1 MKKYNYKVFE
11 DNGGGLY
18 LFVFGDDN
26 KVIYV
31 HAGYE
36 YSEGQL
42 AEDITAL
49 KYGSDPKDWDGNE
62 EDPQACWDSLDDES
76 YRNGGWKIV
85 ADNDGI
91 YPGVMG
97 RAAQREFGIDAE

>member
-1 MKKYNYKVFE
+1 MKKYNYKVIE
-11 DNGGGLY
+11 DNGGGLH
-18 LFVFGDDN
+18 LFVFGSKN
-26 KVIYV
+26 KVIYA

-36 YSEGQL
+36 YTPGQL
-42 AEDITAL
+42 TEDIIAL
-49 KYGSDPKDWDGNE
+49 NDGSDPREYDGNE

-91 YPGVMG
+91 YHGVMG